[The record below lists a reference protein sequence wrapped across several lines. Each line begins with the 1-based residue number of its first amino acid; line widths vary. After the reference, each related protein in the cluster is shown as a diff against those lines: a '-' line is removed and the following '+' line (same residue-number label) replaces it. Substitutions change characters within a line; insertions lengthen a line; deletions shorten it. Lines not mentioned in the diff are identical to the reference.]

1 MPKIVVETFLIN
13 EAAGLSGLTASMLN
27 YLCREEVLVP
37 SNRGRRGRG
46 SPRKYSFGDVVML
59 RALAHLLEAGVS
71 VKRLKKALKSLRPQ
85 HKNISRLSL
94 PAQYL
99 VTNGHEVFLQEKE
112 NLLDMDGSGQMSFTF
127 VLELRDVREDVFR
140 LERKYADGRG

>member
-1 MPKIVVETFLIN
+1 
-13 EAAGLSGLTASMLN
+13 
-27 YLCREEVLVP
+27 
-37 SNRGRRGRG
+37 
-46 SPRKYSFGDVVML
+46 ML